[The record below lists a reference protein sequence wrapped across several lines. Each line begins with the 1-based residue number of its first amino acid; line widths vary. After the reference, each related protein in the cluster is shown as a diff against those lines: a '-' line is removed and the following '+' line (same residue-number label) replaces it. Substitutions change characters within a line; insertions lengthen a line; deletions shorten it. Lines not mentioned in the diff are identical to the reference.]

1 MLCNAAGGSRS
12 YYAIQCNKIFPS
24 ITFIVYNGK
33 HADHSVV
40 RQLAEF
46 QTASYDRETVA
57 EQLKLP
63 GFFHRAAKIQTLMF
77 FPLYCR
83 RCCLLIISIVL
94 WISASYQGSANI
106 QSSTAPPPRIA
117 VIATQSSESSLTRDI
132 ASFLNLDLQWFL
144 SVNEL
149 ANLNVVRKD
158 QSLTLYAQP

>member
-1 MLCNAAGGSRS
+1 MRYNAIK
-12 YYAIQCNKIFPS
+12 YFHPS
-24 ITFIVYNGK
+24 LSLFTMANTPITVSCVNWLNF
-33 HADHSVV
+33 
-40 RQLAEF
+40 RQPVM
-46 QTASYDRETVA
+46 TETVA

-132 ASFLNLDLQWFL
+132 ASFLNLDLQWYL

-149 ANLNVVRKD
+149 ANFNVVRKD

>member
-1 MLCNAAGGSRS
+1 MRYNAIK
-12 YYAIQCNKIFPS
+12 YFHPS
-24 ITFIVYNGK
+24 LSLFTMANTPITV
-33 HADHSVV
+33 SV